1 MRNYGRFTIEVEEI
15 PLEDLKRLKE
25 AVEEELE
32 MRLEIP
38 VEERREFIDHVL
50 NDPIIEKENI

>member
-15 PLEDLKRLKE
+15 PLEDLERLKE

-32 MRLEIP
+32 MRLAIGK
-38 VEERREFIDHVL
+38 EEKI
-50 NDPIIEKENI
+50 